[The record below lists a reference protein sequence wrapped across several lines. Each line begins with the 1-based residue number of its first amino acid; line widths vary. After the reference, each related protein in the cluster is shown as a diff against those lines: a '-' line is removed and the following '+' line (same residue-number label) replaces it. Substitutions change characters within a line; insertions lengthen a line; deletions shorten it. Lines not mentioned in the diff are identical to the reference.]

1 MSSASEG
8 PLASLFRGS
17 AVAKMLDC
25 LVQHKDEELSKQF
38 LAKETGISWKTV
50 WKQLP
55 YLEQLGLI
63 KFTRKEGVSRLFMLN
78 SEDIAAQ
85 NLIRLSL
92 SLDPLLHMLLNI
104 TLREKI
110 SN

>member
-1 MSSASEG
+1 MNNVSEG
-8 PLASLFRGS
+8 PLATLFRGS
-17 AVAKMLDC
+17 AIAKMLDC
-25 LVQHKDEELSKQF
+25 LVQHRDEELSKQF

-50 WKQLP
+50 WKELP

-63 KFTRKEGVSRLFMLN
+63 KFTGKKGVSRLFMLN
-78 SEDIAAQ
+78 IEDAAAQ
-85 NLIRLSL
+85 NLVRLSL
-92 SLDPLLHMLLNI
+92 SLDSLLHMLLNI